1 MKQRE
6 ALDTLKMGYNTFLTG
21 PPGSGKTFLLN
32 EYIKYLKKHRV
43 VVSITAST
51 GIAATHMGGTT
62 LHSWSGLGIREELDD
77 QEARKICEK
86 GYVRKRIKNA
96 NVLIIDEISMI
107 KASQF
112 EAVHKICQYA
122 KRSLRPFGGLQV
134 VCSGDFFQLPPV
146 YKNEKPFDD
155 TQGKLFSPNNNKPKF
170 VTDSQAWKSL
180 EMKICYLDEQH
191 RTKDK
196 KLHKILN
203 HIRDNEAEKS
213 RKLLFSQNNNAGPER
228 NRKEKNF
235 TKLYTHNI
243 DVDSI
248 NYSELA
254 KIKGKEI
261 SYQMVL
267 RGNPLVAEILKK
279 SCLAPEK
286 LALKEGAHVMFIKNN
301 FEAGYVN
308 GTQGKIIGFGAGDLP
323 IVKTEDGQKITV
335 KYADWTIEE
344 PFDKAQGGDS
354 SIVAGISQMP
364 LRLAWAITV
373 HKSQGMNLDSA
384 EIDLSKCFLEGMGYV
399 ALSRL
404 RSLKGLRL
412 MGINN
417 LAFCVNP
424 RALQID
430 KQFKILSKKASAELK
445 KMSGSAVAK
454 RQKLFIKYL
463 CS

>member
-1 MKQRE
+1 MKQSE
-6 ALDTLKMGYNTFLTG
+6 ALDILKSGYNTFLTG

-32 EYIKYLKKHRV
+32 NYIKYLKKNNIA
-43 VVSITAST
+43 VSVTAST
-51 GIAATHMGGTT
+51 GIAATHMGGST

-77 QEARKICEK
+77 IDVRSVCEK
-86 GYVRKRIKNA
+86 GYMRQRIKNT

-112 EAVHKICQYA
+112 EAVNKICQYV
-122 KRSLRPFGGLQV
+122 KRNLRPFGGMQV

-146 YKNEKPFDD
+146 EKE
-155 TQGKLFSPNNNKPKF
+155 GKEIKF
-170 VTDSQAWKSL
+170 VNESEVWEKM

-203 HIRDNEAEKS
+203 HIRDNEASESK
-213 RKLLFSQNNNAGPER
+213 KLLLDYHNKS
-228 NRKEKNF
+228 KEIKKVL

-248 NYSELA
+248 NYSELN
-254 KIKGKEI
+254 KINGREY
-261 SYQMVL
+261 SYQMNA
-267 RGNPLVAEILKK
+267 RGNPVVAEIMKK
-279 SCLAPEK
+279 NCLAPEK
-286 LALKEGAHVMFIKNN
+286 LTLKIGAHVMFIKNN

-308 GTQGKIIGFGAGDLP
+308 GTQGKVIDFVAADLP
-323 IVKTEDGQKITV
+323 VVKTEEGKRITV
-335 KYADWTIEE
+335 TYSDWTIEE
-344 PFDKAQGGDS
+344 ENS
-354 SIVAGISQMP
+354 VVAGISQIP

-384 EIDLSKCFLEGMGYV
+384 EIDLSRCFLEGMGYV

-404 RSLKGLRL
+404 KSLKGLRL

-417 LAFCVNP
+417 LAFCINP
-424 RALQID
+424 KALEMD
-430 KQFKILSKKASAELK
+430 KHFRKLSKTTSAELK
-445 KMSGSAVAK
+445 KISSGDIKK

-463 CS
+463 SG